1 MTDKDRKPH
10 ESARARSHRRVNQRL
25 RDAISK
31 EASDDL
37 KDLEIPPKKLDWM
50 KRTYQWGVKA
60 DLTDSGLTLG
70 ALNVGIYGEIP
81 DRWDDQSRMPRGAY
95 PMPGVPPIGNFI
107 SEKRDLWSDNSAD
120 LYEEAIQ
127 RRWAPATDIPWESIE
142 PLPDDVEAAV
152 CQLCTVLCQHANTE
166 IETLGSWLHQ
176 MSYGYHEVKLFL
188 ATEMFDAARHFEVFR
203 KRALSNGG
211 GLGLE
216 LKGDVKRMIIESRG
230 GWSET
235 ALLLYL
241 LRGLFT
247 FTIYRY
253 GSILANNDAEK
264 AIFEKS
270 VQDKARHL
278 SYGIEH
284 LRYAMTRQ
292 DDKNLVFSSLLGI
305 GERLVSRECREPIVL
320 EPLAVIFGGG
330 VSGAHS
336 GMKVVQRLMS
346 DYVNLYLSS
355 LKFIGIDRL
364 DSLSDDFKSY
374 LL

>member
-1 MTDKDRKPH
+1 M
-10 ESARARSHRRVNQRL
+10 
-25 RDAISK
+25 
-31 EASDDL
+31 
-37 KDLEIPPKKLDWM
+37 
-50 KRTYQWGVKA
+50 
-60 DLTDSGLTLG
+60 
-70 ALNVGIYGEIP
+70 
-81 DRWDDQSRMPRGAY
+81 
-95 PMPGVPPIGNFI
+95 
-107 SEKRDLWSDNSAD
+107 
-120 LYEEAIQ
+120 
-127 RRWAPATDIPWESIE
+127 
-142 PLPDDVEAAV
+142 
-152 CQLCTVLCQHANTE
+152 
-166 IETLGSWLHQ
+166 
-176 MSYGYHEVKLFL
+176 
-188 ATEMFDAARHFEVFR
+188 
-203 KRALSNGG
+203 
-211 GLGLE
+211 
-216 LKGDVKRMIIESRG
+216 KGDVKRMIIESRG

-235 ALLLYL
+235 ALLLYM

-292 DDKNLVFSSLLGI
+292 DDKNLVFNSLLGI
-305 GERLVSRECREPIVL
+305 GERLVARECREPIVL

-330 VSGAHS
+330 VSGAHL

>member
-10 ESARARSHRRVNQRL
+10 ESARARSQRRVNQRL

-235 ALLLYL
+235 ALLLYM

-284 LRYAMTRQ
+284 LRYSMTRQ
-292 DDKNLVFSSLLGI
+292 DDKNLVFNSLLGI
-305 GERLVSRECREPIVL
+305 GERLVARECREPIVL

>member
-10 ESARARSHRRVNQRL
+10 ESARARSQRRVNQRL

-37 KDLEIPPKKLDWM
+37 EDLEIPPKKLDWM

-235 ALLLYL
+235 ALLLYM

-284 LRYAMTRQ
+284 LRYSMTRQ
-292 DDKNLVFSSLLGI
+292 DDKNLVFNSLLGI
-305 GERLVSRECREPIVL
+305 GERLVARECREPIVL

>member
-235 ALLLYL
+235 ALLLYM

-292 DDKNLVFSSLLGI
+292 DDKNLGFNSLLGI
-305 GERLVSRECREPIVL
+305 GERLVARECREPIVL

>member
-235 ALLLYL
+235 ALLLYM

-292 DDKNLVFSSLLGI
+292 DDKNLVFNSLLGI
-305 GERLVSRECREPIVL
+305 GERLVARECREPIVL

-346 DYVNLYLSS
+346 DYANLYLSS

>member
-1 MTDKDRKPH
+1 M
-10 ESARARSHRRVNQRL
+10 
-25 RDAISK
+25 
-31 EASDDL
+31 
-37 KDLEIPPKKLDWM
+37 
-50 KRTYQWGVKA
+50 
-60 DLTDSGLTLG
+60 
-70 ALNVGIYGEIP
+70 
-81 DRWDDQSRMPRGAY
+81 
-95 PMPGVPPIGNFI
+95 
-107 SEKRDLWSDNSAD
+107 
-120 LYEEAIQ
+120 
-127 RRWAPATDIPWESIE
+127 
-142 PLPDDVEAAV
+142 
-152 CQLCTVLCQHANTE
+152 
-166 IETLGSWLHQ
+166 
-176 MSYGYHEVKLFL
+176 
-188 ATEMFDAARHFEVFR
+188 FR

-247 FTIYRY
+247 FTVYRY
-253 GSILANNDAEK
+253 GSILANNEAEK

-284 LRYAMTRQ
+284 LRYAITRQ
-292 DDKNLVFSSLLGI
+292 DDKDLVFNSLLGI
-305 GERLVSRECREPIVL
+305 GERLVARECREPIVL

-355 LKFIGIDRL
+355 LKFIGIDRV